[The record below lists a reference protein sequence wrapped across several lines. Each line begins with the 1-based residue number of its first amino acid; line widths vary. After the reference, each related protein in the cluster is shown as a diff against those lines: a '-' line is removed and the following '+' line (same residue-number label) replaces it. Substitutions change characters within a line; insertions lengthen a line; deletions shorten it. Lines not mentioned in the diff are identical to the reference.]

1 MKYLKKLI
9 ILLILFIPVFT
20 NAKEKLTFEWG
31 AYINTPNQYYFEY
44 ALDVVETKEGYL
56 TYGINYAIYYDKD
69 GNIVNKYTT
78 DDYCDY
84 IKYDEEKEQ
93 FLCLYE
99 DYEYVDGQS
108 NYTIYSIL
116 LDKELNVLKYNEF
129 KDILTDYFSV
139 NNSYFLES
147 KDNYIIINLNNFN
160 TIIVK
165 KDLSI
170 FNEYSIDE
178 LTADQVK
185 EYWQD
190 YYIIYKLYEKN
201 PENPREYY
209 NIVNNN
215 QYTLLAYYDYK
226 QKISGIEIYDK
237 NYNQIL
243 DQQINT
249 QNSILAELT
258 NDGYYIITENDI
270 SDRDECRREN
280 MCTSQIELTKYNFQK
295 EKEYSEELQT
305 LVSYGYEYYYNEGRK
320 ITTLKKVNNGL
331 IMLSNYISFPKG
343 RGIGTPEETIS
354 GELPTIT
361 KYYFTY
367 DILTKTD
374 GKGTIKVI
382 DSAKSGDGVTFEI
395 TPKEGYVLGVVKV
408 TDKDG
413 NVLTFTDYKFT
424 MPSSDVTIEATF
436 LPKNPETSDL
446 ITYIILL
453 FGLTILFIIYIKN
466 EQKRKYY
473 KNIK

>member
-1 MKYLKKLI
+1 MKYLKKLVILIVLFLPI
-9 ILLILFIPVFT
+9 IV
-20 NAKEKLTFEWG
+20 NAKENLNFEWG
-31 AYINTPNQYYFEY
+31 KYIDTNNEY
-44 ALDVVETKEGYL
+44 TSYIIDVVETEEGYL
-56 TYGINYAIYYDKD
+56 AYSYNYVIYYDKD
-69 GNIVNKYTT
+69 GNIINTEYL
-78 DDYCDY
+78 DGYCDY
-84 IKYDEEKEQ
+84 IKYDESTNQ

-116 LDKELNVLKYNEF
+116 LDEKLNILKYN
-129 KDILTDYFSV
+129 KDTSMDYIYP

-147 KDNYIIINLNNFN
+147 KDNYIIIDLYNFN
-160 TIIVK
+160 TFIIK
-165 KDLSI
+165 KDLST

-190 YYIIYKLYEKN
+190 YYIIYKLYEEN

-226 QKISGIEIYDK
+226 QKINGIEIYDK

-249 QNSILAELT
+249 PNQIIAELT

-305 LVSYGYEYYYNEGRK
+305 LVSDGYEYYYNEGRK
-320 ITTLKKVNNGL
+320 ITNLKKVNNGL
-331 IMLSNYISFPKG
+331 IMLSNYVVSPSGEILPDPDEV
-343 RGIGTPEETIS
+343 II

-367 DILTKTD
+367 DISTKTD
-374 GKGTIKVI
+374 GNGTIKVLGT
-382 DSAKSGDGVTFEI
+382 AKSGEGVTFEI

-436 LPKNPETSDL
+436 LPENPETSDL

-453 FGLTILFIIYIKN
+453 FGLTTMFIIYIKN

>member
-1 MKYLKKLI
+1 MKYLKKLVILIVLFLPI
-9 ILLILFIPVFT
+9 IVS
-20 NAKEKLTFEWG
+20 AKERLNFEWG
-31 AYINTPNQYYFEY
+31 KYIDTDNEY
-44 ALDVVETKEGYL
+44 TSYVIDVVETEEGYL
-56 TYGINYAIYYDKD
+56 AYSYNYVIYYDKD
-69 GNIVNKYTT
+69 GNIINTEYL
-78 DDYCDY
+78 DGYCDY
-84 IKYDEEKEQ
+84 IKYDESTNQ

-108 NYTIYSIL
+108 NYTIYLIL
-116 LDKELNVLKYNEF
+116 LDEELNILKYNEF
-129 KDILTDYFSV
+129 KNTSMDYIYP

-165 KDLSI
+165 KDLST
-170 FNEYSIDE
+170 FNEYSMDE

-190 YYIIYKLYEKN
+190 YYIIYKLYEEN
-201 PENPREYY
+201 PENSKEYY

-249 QNSILAELT
+249 TNQIIAELT

-270 SDRDECRREN
+270 SDRDECRYEN

-331 IMLSNYISFPKG
+331 IMLSNYIASPKG
-343 RGIGTPEETIS
+343 KAVQNPDEVIKGI
-354 GELPTIT
+354 LPTIT

-367 DILTKTD
+367 DISTKTD
-374 GKGTIKVI
+374 GNGTIKVL
-382 DSAKSGDGVTFEI
+382 SAAKSGEGVTFEI

-436 LPKNPETSDL
+436 LPENPETSDL
-446 ITYIILL
+446 IIYIILL
-453 FGLTILFIIYIKN
+453 FGLTTMFIIYIKN

>member
-1 MKYLKKLI
+1 MKYLKKLVILIVLFLPI
-9 ILLILFIPVFT
+9 IVS
-20 NAKEKLTFEWG
+20 AKERLNFEWSK
-31 AYINTPNQYYFEY
+31 YIDTNSEY
-44 ALDVVETKEGYL
+44 TSYIIDVVETEEGYL
-56 TYGINYAIYYDKD
+56 AYSYNYVIYYDKD
-69 GNIVNKYTT
+69 GNIINTEYL
-78 DDYCDY
+78 DGYCDY
-84 IKYDEEKEQ
+84 IKYDESTNQ

-116 LDKELNVLKYNEF
+116 LDEKLNILKYNEF
-129 KDILTDYFSV
+129 KNTSMDYIYP

-243 DQQINT
+243 EQQINT
-249 QNSILAELT
+249 QNQILAELT

-270 SDRDECRREN
+270 SDRDECRHEDS
-280 MCTSQIELTKYNFQK
+280 CFSQLELTKYNFKK
-295 EKEYSEELQT
+295 EKEYSKELQT
-305 LVSYGYEYYYNEGRK
+305 LVSDGSEYNYNEGRK
-320 ITTLKKVNNGL
+320 ITTLKNVNNGL
-331 IMLSNYISFPKG
+331 IMISNYVVRVKG
-343 RGIGTPEETIS
+343 EI
-354 GELPTIT
+354 LPN
-361 KYYFTY
+361 
-367 DILTKTD
+367 
-374 GKGTIKVI
+374 
-382 DSAKSGDGVTFEI
+382 
-395 TPKEGYVLGVVKV
+395 
-408 TDKDG
+408 TDKYCQLLL
-413 NVLTFTDYKFT
+413 N
-424 MPSSDVTIEATF
+424 
-436 LPKNPETSDL
+436 
-446 ITYIILL
+446 ITLL
-453 FGLTILFIIYIKN
+453 STYQLKPTVK
-466 EQKRKYY
+466 EQLES
-473 KNIK
+473 

>member
-1 MKYLKKLI
+1 MKYIKKLI
-9 ILLILFIPVFT
+9 ILIILFLPIIVS
-20 NAKEKLTFEWG
+20 AKEKLNFEWG
-31 AYINTPNQYYFEY
+31 KYIDTNKEY
-44 ALDVVETKEGYL
+44 TRYIIDVVETEEGYL
-56 TYGINYAIYYDKD
+56 AYSYNYVIYYDKD
-69 GNIVNKYTT
+69 GNIINTEYL
-78 DDYCDY
+78 DGYCDY
-84 IKYDEEKEQ
+84 IKYDESTNQ

-116 LDKELNVLKYNEF
+116 LDEKLNILKYNEF
-129 KDILTDYFSV
+129 KNTSMDYIYP
-139 NNSYFLES
+139 NDSYFLES
-147 KDNYIIINLNNFN
+147 KDNYIIIDLYNFN

-178 LTADQVK
+178 LTEDQVK

-190 YYIIYKLYEKN
+190 YYIIYKLYEEN

-226 QKISGIEIYDK
+226 QKINGIEIYDK

-249 QNSILAELT
+249 QNQIIAELT
-258 NDGYYIITENDI
+258 NGGYYIMTENDI

-305 LVSYGYEYYYNEGRK
+305 LVSDGYEYYYNEGRK
-320 ITTLKKVNNGL
+320 ITNLKKVNNGL
-331 IMLSNYISFPKG
+331 IMLSNYVVRPSGEILPDPDEV
-343 RGIGTPEETIS
+343 II

-367 DILTKTD
+367 DISTKTD
-374 GKGTIKVI
+374 GNGTIKVL
-382 DSAKSGDGVTFEI
+382 STAKSGEGVTFEI

-436 LPKNPETSDL
+436 LPENPETSDL

-453 FGLTILFIIYIKN
+453 FGLTTLFIIYIKN